1 MADAWSHRTRL
12 GPFAQSPRA
21 RIVIHVSSHPVLGLS
36 LFTGNMKASAQTA
49 TRASNTYGTQ
59 TIPGSGCGDRRSSI
73 GAGAGDNEG
82 LLRITQS
89 GVELMNDPQEPLTVV
104 R

>member
-1 MADAWSHRTRL
+1 MAGAGSHRTPHR
-12 GPFAQSPRA
+12 PFARISLA
-21 RIVIHVSSHPVLGLS
+21 RIFVHVSSNPLPGVS
-36 LFTGNMKASAQTA
+36 LFTGNMKASMQAS

-59 TIPGSGCGDRRSSI
+59 TIPGSGCCDR
-73 GAGAGDNEG
+73 A
-82 LLRITQS
+82 S